1 MARVAQPDAK
11 CLAGGD
17 RPPNQ
22 RRPPDNPARGT
33 ASVSPPAPS
42 RPRFVPVQFAGIA
55 TVSNAR
61 DHARPGEPDK
71 GDRKRRTTPK
81 RKTIRRRSPLWA
93 KLLVGFGALVM
104 VAGLGAMGAVKLE
117 LRQIDHSVTKE
128 NLLGTVAA
136 PFTGAT
142 INGPLNILLVG
153 SDQRPT
159 ETDGGHADTIIIVHI
174 PASHDRAY
182 LISIPRDTGVRIP
195 AFRPSRYSGGSNKI
209 NAAFVFGSQ
218 NGGGDAGGFQL
229 LAATIKQNFGITFN
243 GGAIVDFNGFTD
255 ILKKLGGVNMYVDET
270 TYSIHFGVNIR
281 TGKPTVPYHINPNT
295 GVPYCQPGYTFDK
308 NPLQC
313 ALPGTRPNVYKIG
326 YQHMTPSQAL
336 DFVRSRDGLV
346 GTDYARQRHQQQ
358 FIKAVVQ
365 EAYNQGLSDPF
376 KLQSFIGSLGK
387 ALVIDSGISVT
398 DWIFTLK
405 GITPSALI
413 AIKTNDGQ
421 TVDYDGSAGRIAG
434 SVQSLNADS
443 KQLLAAVVADKT
455 ATDDNVGLFLQT
467 HQDWAA

>member
-1 MARVAQPDAK
+1 MRAA
-11 CLAGGD
+11 
-17 RPPNQ
+17 
-22 RRPPDNPARGT
+22 
-33 ASVSPPAPS
+33 ASVSPPASS
-42 RPRFVPVQFAGIA
+42 RQPFVPVQFAGIA
-55 TVSNAR
+55 TDGDAQ
-61 DHARPGEPDK
+61 DQTGFGEPGK
-71 GDRKRRTTPK
+71 GDRKRRNASRRGTT
-81 RKTIRRRSPLWA
+81 RHRSPLWA
-93 KLLVGFGALVM
+93 KLLVVLGALVL
-104 VAGLGAMGAVKLE
+104 VGGVGAMGVVKLE
-117 LRQIDHSVTKE
+117 LHQIDHAVTKE
-128 NLLGTVAA
+128 NLLGSVAA
-136 PFTGAT
+136 PFTGST
-142 INGPLNILLVG
+142 VNGPLNILLVG

-195 AFRPSRYSGGSNKI
+195 AFKPSNFPGDSNKI

-218 NGGGDAGGFQL
+218 NGAGDAGGFQL

-270 TYSIHFGVNIR
+270 TYSIHFGVNIK
-281 TGKPTVPYHINPNT
+281 TGKPAVPYHINPNT

-326 YQHMTPSQAL
+326 NQHLTPSQAL
-336 DFVRSRDGLV
+336 DYVRARDGLV

-365 EAYNQGLSDPF
+365 EAYDQGLSDPF

-387 ALVIDSGISVT
+387 ALVIDSRISVT

-405 GITPSALI
+405 GITPSALV

-421 TVDYDGSAGRIAG
+421 TVDYDGSAGSIAG

-443 KQLLAAVVADKT
+443 KKLLAAVVADKT
-455 ATDDNVGLFLQT
+455 ATDDNIGLFLQT
-467 HQDWAA
+467 HQDWAAN

>member
-1 MARVAQPDAK
+1 M
-11 CLAGGD
+11 
-17 RPPNQ
+17 
-22 RRPPDNPARGT
+22 
-33 ASVSPPAPS
+33 
-42 RPRFVPVQFAGIA
+42 QFAGIA
-55 TVSNAR
+55 TDGNAR
-61 DHARPGEPDK
+61 DQTGLGEPDK
-71 GDRKRRTTPK
+71 GDRKRGSATRRGTT
-81 RKTIRRRSPLWA
+81 RHRSPLWA
-93 KLLVGFGALVM
+93 KLLVVLGALVL
-104 VAGLGAMGAVKLE
+104 VGGVGAMAAVKLE
-117 LRQIDHSVTKE
+117 LHQIDHAVTKE
-128 NLLGTVAA
+128 NLLGSVAA
-136 PFTGAT
+136 PFTGST
-142 INGPLNILLVG
+142 VNGPLNILLVG

-195 AFRPSRYSGGSNKI
+195 AFKPSRYSGGSNKI

-218 NGGGDAGGFQL
+218 NGAGDAGGFQL

-281 TGKPTVPYHINPNT
+281 TGKPAVPYHINPNT

-326 YQHMTPSQAL
+326 NQHMTPSQAL
-336 DFVRSRDGLV
+336 DYVRARDGLV

-387 ALVIDSGISVT
+387 ALVIDSRISVT

-405 GITPSALI
+405 GITPSALV

-421 TVDYDGSAGRIAG
+421 TVDYDGSAGPIAG

-443 KQLLAAVVADKT
+443 KKLLAAVVADKT
-455 ATDDNVGLFLQT
+455 ANDDNIGLFLQT
-467 HQDWAA
+467 HQDWAAN